1 MNKSYTS
8 GDSSDDMPDYNVQSD
23 ADTLHKHQQI
33 SSDPDRHAAAHAELE
48 KRQQDTDD
56 AVKASDKTKK
66 MHARVKKGLKKSF
79 PSAGD
84 SGATPFEKAAGGDK

>member
-1 MNKSYTS
+1 MAKGYTS
-8 GDSSDDMPDYNVQSD
+8 GDMSDSAPDYQVESD

-33 SSDPDRHAAAHAELE
+33 TSDPDRHAAAHAELE

-66 MHARVKKGLKKSF
+66 MHAKVKKGLKKAF
-79 PSAGD
+79 PGAGD